1 MENYVEEAHVAA
13 ESWLS
18 EHKWPVMLA
27 LFCAVWVVVGLLLL
41 VA

>member
-1 MENYVEEAHVAA
+1 MENYVEEAHAEA

-18 EHKWPVMLA
+18 KHKWPIMLA
-27 LFCAVWVVVGLLLL
+27 LFCAAVIAVGLL